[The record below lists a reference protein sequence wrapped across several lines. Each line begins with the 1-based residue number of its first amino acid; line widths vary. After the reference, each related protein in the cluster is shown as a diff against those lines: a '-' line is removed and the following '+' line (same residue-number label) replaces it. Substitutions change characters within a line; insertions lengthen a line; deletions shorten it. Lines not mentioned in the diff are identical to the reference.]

1 MTDPPIIRLIEQ
13 ITGFPR
19 ELVLK
24 ILGYIPVRRRLTVD
38 PRDPTERSEFQ
49 FYNHPRHWYHMI
61 I

>member
-24 ILGYIPVRRRLTVD
+24 ILGYIPVRRRLTIETPLEPLGYWDAISVGM
-38 PRDPTERSEFQ
+38 
-49 FYNHPRHWYHMI
+49 W
-61 I
+61 